1 MAERIV
7 SPGVFTQEN
16 DLSFLPV
23 GIGEIGAA
31 IIGNTQKGVAFEPQ
45 VIRSF
50 NEFQDQFGAGT
61 DGTYVPY
68 TVKEYIKHAGAVTI
82 VRTLGLTG
90 YNATTS
96 GVAFTVLSESVAA
109 NVTSSAYIVG
119 ILHPTSLDDDAVV
132 AADANLAK
140 FRTGASEANN
150 FFTGNALADISS
162 TGGVAHLT
170 FSFDEENSD
179 YIVNCLGQDS
189 GRYVPT
195 AGNSALNTH
204 YVYSIFNSASIQQ
217 HLAMDATDHSGYI
230 NGKASTGTGVIIG
243 SNSTGRPLGV
253 HLSASRFTLD
263 NNSGTDKPIGV
274 AGYSH
279 AATPFV
285 RSQTING
292 ATQKLFKIHTLGHG
306 TVVNDDF
313 KISIS
318 NVKHAGS
325 TKGDD
330 YGSFTLQVRK
340 GDDSDTRPIALE
352 SYANLSL
359 DPNNANYV
367 GRRIGTQFRSYDTS
381 GKLVV
386 NGFYPNISKYI
397 RVEMNTAVDNRV
409 ASVKVVPFGHDAY
422 SSPFGLT
429 VSSSGI
435 NSTTAFYPPA
445 ALITSK
451 SDDNSKLFFGF
462 NFDVDE
468 AKGNTYYQAPLY
480 DSAAAGHNNAFKL
493 ENCTDYNT
501 ATSKV
506 HVTGSALKYK
516 KFTMAFQGGFDGVNP
531 ATQVA
536 TGLDLLPSNTFG
548 HDVTNTAKAGYT
560 IYTKA
565 LSAISNPDEIDINLI
580 VTPGILHTNAPAI
593 IAKAIEVCED
603 RGDCFYI
610 FDPNNSLAGDAITG
624 ATNAANSY
632 DTNYAAMYYPWVKI
646 LDVASNRF
654 KFVPPSVVIPGVYAF
669 NDKVAHPWFAPAGLN
684 RGSLTTVVD
693 VYTRLTH
700 AERDTLYEGRINP
713 IAVFPRTGVCV
724 WGQKTLQAKPSAL
737 DRINVR
743 RLLIAAKKFI
753 ASATKY
759 LVFENNT
766 TATRQRFLN
775 IVNPYLESVQQNQGL
790 FAFRVIMDETNN
802 TPDVIDRNQ
811 MKGEIFLQPAK
822 AAEFIIIDF
831 NIMPT
836 GASFDE

>member
-68 TVKEYIKHAGAVTI
+68 TVKEYIRHAGAVTI
-82 VRTLGLTG
+82 VRTLGLAG
-90 YNATTS
+90 YSNSDSALIYTLLS
-96 GVAFTVLSESVAA
+96 GSGAEVTQSAFIGAV
-109 NVTSSAYIVG
+109 
-119 ILHPTSLDDDAVV
+119 LHPSARDEDATFASD
-132 AADANLAK
+132 AAI
-140 FRTGASEANN
+140 E
-150 FFTGNALADISS
+150 ALAAGNVDFMNGKVSHS
-162 TGGVAHLT
+162 FTNTEAQTNLT
-170 FSFDEENSD
+170 FSFDESNSD
-179 YIVNCLGQDS
+179 YILNCLGQDS
-189 GRYVPT
+189 AKHV
-195 AGNSALNTH
+195 SATTLDASDTPIKAL
-204 YVYSIFNSASIQQ
+204 YVYALFNSESVAQHIDDKTFSNLEGPAAAGPIQTTT
-217 HLAMDATDHSGYI
+217 MT
-230 NGKASTGTGVIIG
+230 
-243 SNSTGRPLGV
+243 
-253 HLSASRFTLD
+253 ASRMDLD
-263 NNSGTDKPIGV
+263 FNGGTNSPIGA

-279 AATPFV
+279 AATPWF
-285 RSQTING
+285 RSQTVNG
-292 ATQKLFKIHTLGHG
+292 TTSRLFKVHTLGHG
-306 TVVNDDF
+306 NAVNDDF

-318 NVKHAGS
+318 NVKKAGS
-325 TKGDD
+325 VKGDD

-340 GDDSDTRPIALE
+340 YDDTDTRPVAIE
-352 SYANLSL
+352 TYANLSL
-359 DPNNANYV
+359 DPNNANFI
-367 GRRIGTQFRSYDTS
+367 GRRVGTQYRSYDAN
-381 GKLVV
+381 GKLIV
-386 NGFYPNISKYI
+386 NGMYPNISNYVRI
-397 RVEMNTAVDNRV
+397 EVDEAVDNQV
-409 ASVKVVPFGHDAY
+409 VSPKLVPFGHDAY
-422 SSPFGLT
+422 YSPFTTT
-429 VSSSGI
+429 V
-435 NSTTAFYPPA
+435 TANNGAAATVTAGFPPA
-445 ALITSK
+445 VLVVSK
-451 SDDNSKLFFGF
+451 SHDDSKTFFGF
-462 NFDVDE
+462 EFDSDN
-468 AKGNTYYQAPLY
+468 AKGNYNYVAPLS
-480 DSAAAGHNNAFKL
+480 DTAAASHNKAFIL
-493 ENCTDYNT
+493 DAT
-501 ATSKV
+501 ALS
-506 HVTGSALKYK
+506 GSGNVDLDSPLKYK
-516 KFTMAFQGGFDGVNP
+516 KFSVAFQGGFDGVNP
-531 ATQVA
+531 ALRVSVGA
-536 TGLDLLPSNTFG
+536 DLSGANSFG
-548 HDVTNTAKAGYT
+548 HDISSTTSTGYT
-560 IYTKA
+560 VYKKA
-565 LSAISNPDEIDINLI
+565 LDAIANPDEIDINLI
-580 VTPGILHTNAPAI
+580 VTPGVLNSNSTAV
-593 IAKAIEVCED
+593 IAKAVEICED

-610 FDPNNSLAGDAITG
+610 FDPNNSLNGDSIS
-624 ATNAANSY
+624 NAVSQADSY

-646 LDVASNRF
+646 LDSATNRF

-684 RGSLTTVVD
+684 RGSLTTVLD

-700 AERDTLYEGRINP
+700 AERDELYEGRINP

-790 FAFRVIMDETNN
+790 YAFRVIMDETNN
-802 TPDVIDRNQ
+802 TPDIIDRNI

>member
-68 TVKEYIKHAGAVTI
+68 TVKEYIRHAGAVTI
-82 VRTLGLTG
+82 VRTLGLSG
-90 YNATTS
+90 YSNSDSALIYTMLS
-96 GVAFTVLSESVAA
+96 GSGAEVTQSAFIGAV
-109 NVTSSAYIVG
+109 
-119 ILHPTSLDDDAVV
+119 LHPSARDEDATFASDAVIGEL
-132 AADANLAK
+132 AAGNKDFINGK
-140 FRTGASEANN
+140 VSHSFTNTEAQTN
-150 FFTGNALADISS
+150 
-162 TGGVAHLT
+162 LT
-170 FSFDEENSD
+170 FSFDESNSD
-179 YIVNCLGQDS
+179 YILNCLGQDS
-189 GRYVPT
+189 ARYVPST
-195 AGNSALNTH
+195 TLDAADTPISAL
-204 YVYSIFNSASIQQ
+204 YVYALFNSESVAQ
-217 HLAMDATDHSGYI
+217 HIDEKSFSNL
-230 NGKASTGTGVIIG
+230 TGVGNIQ
-243 SNSTGRPLGV
+243 TTTMT
-253 HLSASRFTLD
+253 ASRMDLD
-263 NNSGTDKPIGV
+263 FNGGTNSPIGA

-279 AATPFV
+279 AATPWF
-285 RSQTING
+285 RSQTVNG
-292 ATQKLFKIHTLGHG
+292 NTSRLFKVHTLGHG
-306 TVVNDDF
+306 NAVNDDF

-318 NVKHAGS
+318 NIKKAGAV
-325 TKGDD
+325 KGDD

-340 GDDSDTRPIALE
+340 YDDTDTRPVAIE
-352 SYANLSL
+352 TYANLSL
-359 DPNNANYV
+359 DPDNANFL
-367 GRRIGTQFRSYDTS
+367 GRRVGTQYRSYDAS

-386 NGFYPNISKYI
+386 NGMYPNISKYV
-397 RVEMNTAVDNRV
+397 RLEVEEAVTN
-409 ASVKVVPFGHDAY
+409 KVFSPKLVPFGHDAY
-422 SSPFGLT
+422 YSPFTAT
-429 VSSSGI
+429 VVCNNGAAA
-435 NSTTAFYPPA
+435 TVTAAYPPA
-445 ALITSK
+445 VLVVSK
-451 SDDNSKLFFGF
+451 SHDDSKSFFGF
-462 NFDVDE
+462 EFNSDN
-468 AKGNTYYQAPLY
+468 AKGNYNYVAPLS
-480 DSAAAGHNNAFKL
+480 DTAAAVHNKAFIL
-493 ENCTDYNT
+493 D
-501 ATSKV
+501 ASAQS
-506 HVTGSALKYK
+506 GSGTYVDLDSPLKYK
-516 KFTMAFQGGFDGVNP
+516 KFSVAFQGGFDGVNP
-531 ATQVA
+531 ALRVSS
-536 TGLDLLPSNTFG
+536 GKDLLAGNTFG
-548 HDVTNTAKAGYT
+548 HDISSTTSTGYT
-560 IYTKA
+560 VYKKA
-565 LSAISNPDEIDINLI
+565 LDAISNPDEIDINLI
-580 VTPGILHTNAPAI
+580 VTPGILNSNSTSV
-593 IAKAIEVCED
+593 IAKAIEICED

-610 FDPNNSLAGDAITG
+610 FDPNNSLTGDSVSS
-624 ATNAANSY
+624 ATAQADSY

-646 LDVASNRF
+646 LDAATNRF

-684 RGSLTTVVD
+684 RGSLTTVLD

-700 AERDTLYEGRINP
+700 AERDSLYEGRINP

-790 FAFRVIMDETNN
+790 YAFRVIMDETNN
-802 TPDVIDRNQ
+802 TPDIIDRNI

>member
-45 VIRSF
+45 VVRSY

-82 VRTLGLTG
+82 VRTLGLAGYSQAAGTAGDVIIFTAVSGADGENYTG
-90 YNATTS
+90 
-96 GVAFTVLSESVAA
+96 
-109 NVTSSAYIVG
+109 SAHIVG
-119 ILHPTSLDDDAVV
+119 VLHPTARVSV
-132 AADANLAK
+132 ATASVEAGVLNLASK
-140 FRTGASEANN
+140 FTSSLQN
-150 FFTGNALADISS
+150 FFTTKASASITVGQSGAEVTTN
-162 TGGVAHLT
+162 LT
-170 FSFDEENSD
+170 FSFDENDAD
-179 YIVNCLGQDS
+179 YIVNCLGDDS
-189 GRYVPT
+189 GRYVPAASRT
-195 AGNSALNTH
+195 ALNAL
-204 YVYSIFNSASIQQ
+204 YVYSVFNSASIAQ
-217 HLAMDATDHSGYI
+217 HLDML
-230 NGKASTGTGVIIG
+230 NGDSFLSPLDQHYMSASQHTITATGV
-243 SNSTGRPLGV
+243 
-253 HLSASRFTLD
+253 D
-263 NNSGTDKPIGV
+263 NPIGA

-279 AATPFV
+279 AATPYV
-285 RSQTING
+285 RSQEING
-292 ATQKLFKIHTLGHG
+292 TTQKLFRIHTLGHG
-306 TVVNDDF
+306 NAVNDDF

-318 NVKHAGS
+318 NIKAAGS
-325 TKGDD
+325 VTGDD

-340 GDDSDTRPIALE
+340 GDDTDTRPVSLE
-352 SYANLSL
+352 TYANLSL
-359 DPNNANYV
+359 DPANPNYIA
-367 GRRIGTQFRSYDTS
+367 RRIGSQFRSYDS
-381 GKLVV
+381 NGKLIV

-397 RVEMNTAVDNRV
+397 RVEIDEAVDNAV
-409 ASVKVVPFGHDAY
+409 VSANVVPFGHEAY
-422 SSPFGLT
+422 SSPFAYT
-429 VSSSGI
+429 VSSSGG
-435 NSTTAFYPPA
+435 NNTTAYYPPA
-445 ALITSK
+445 VLITSK
-451 SDDNSKLFFGF
+451 SDDETKTHFGF
-462 NFDVDE
+462 QFDTTL
-468 AKGNTYYQAPLY
+468 AKGNYNYQAPLF
-480 DSAAAGHNNAFKL
+480 DESAAGHNSAFSL
-493 ENCTDYNT
+493 ANCGDFNT
-501 ATSKV
+501 GTAV
-506 HVTGSALKYK
+506 VEVANSALKYK
-516 KFTMAFQGGFDGVNP
+516 KFSMAFQGGFDGVNP
-531 ATQVA
+531 ANPVN
-536 TGLDLLPSNTFG
+536 TGLDLSNVNSFG
-548 HDVTNTAKAGYT
+548 HDVSSTTATGYT
-560 IYTKA
+560 VYKKA
-565 LSAISNPDEIDINLI
+565 IDAIANPDEIDINLI
-580 VTPGILHTNAPAI
+580 VTPGILNTNSTAI

-610 FDPNNSLAGDAITG
+610 FDPNNSLAGDNITS
-624 ATNAANSY
+624 ATTQANSY

-646 LDVASNRF
+646 LDASTNRF
-654 KFVPPSVVIPGVYAF
+654 KFVPPSVVVPGVYAF

-700 AERDTLYEGRINP
+700 AERDELYEGRVNP

-766 TATRQRFLN
+766 TQTRQRFLN

-790 FAFRVIMDETNN
+790 YAFRVIMDETNN
-802 TPDVIDRNQ
+802 TPDIIDRNQ

>member
-82 VRTLGLTG
+82 VRTLGLAG
-90 YNATTS
+90 YTATTS
-96 GVAFTVLSESVAA
+96 GIAFTALSESAA
-109 NVTSSAYIVG
+109 AGVTASAYIVG

-132 AADANLAK
+132 TSNAGLAQ
-140 FRTGASEANN
+140 FSHSAQN
-150 FFTGNALADISS
+150 FFSGNVSASITS
-162 TGGVAHLT
+162 TGGTANIT

-179 YIVNCLGQDS
+179 YLVNCLGQDS

-204 YVYSIFNSASIQQ
+204 YVYSVFNSASIQQ
-217 HLAMDATDHSGYI
+217 HLSMQSSDHSGYI
-230 NGKASTGTGVIIG
+230 DGKASTANAILNKTIGYAQSASVFTFDSTGV
-243 SNSTGRPLGV
+243 
-253 HLSASRFTLD
+253 D
-263 NNSGTDKPIGV
+263 NPMGA

-279 AATPFV
+279 AATPWV
-285 RSQTING
+285 RSQNINN

-313 KISIS
+313 KVSIS
-318 NVKHAGS
+318 NIKHAGA

-330 YGSFTLQVRK
+330 YGSFTLQIRK
-340 GDDSDTRPIALE
+340 GNDSDTRPIALE
-352 SYANLSL
+352 SYANVSL
-359 DPNNANYV
+359 DPNNPNYI
-367 GRRIGTQFRSYDTS
+367 GRRIGTQYRSYDSS

-422 SSPFGLT
+422 VSPFAISVKSTGL
-429 VSSSGI
+429 
-435 NSTTAFYPPA
+435 NSTTAYYPPV

-451 SDDNSKLFFGF
+451 SNDNSKLFFGF
-462 NFDVDE
+462 NFDAVE
-468 AKGNTYYQAPLY
+468 AKGNVYYQAPLM
-480 DSAAAGHNNAFKL
+480 DSSAVGHNSAFKL
-493 ENCTDYNT
+493 EDCTDYNT
-501 ATSKV
+501 ATNKV
-506 HVTGSALKYK
+506 HPTGSALKYK
-516 KFTMAFQGGFDGVNP
+516 KFSMAFQGGFDGVNP

-536 TGLDLLPSNTFG
+536 TGLDLLGTNTFG
-548 HDVTNTAKAGYT
+548 HDVSTATSTGYD
-560 IYTKA
+560 IYKKA
-565 LSAISNPDEIDINLI
+565 LNAVANPDEIDINLI
-580 VTPGILHTNAPAI
+580 VTPGILNSNATAI
-593 IAKAIEVCED
+593 IAKAIEICED

-610 FDPNNSLAGDAITG
+610 FDPNNSLAGDSI
-624 ATNAANSY
+624 TNATTQANSY

-646 LDVASNRF
+646 LDAATNRF

-700 AERDTLYEGRINP
+700 SERDALYEGRINP

-790 FAFRVIMDETNN
+790 YAFRVVMDETNN

>member
-82 VRTLGLTG
+82 VRTLGLSGYSVTNGGVIYTALSGAAGTG
-90 YNATTS
+90 YTQS
-96 GVAFTVLSESVAA
+96 GF
-109 NVTSSAYIVG
+109 IVG
-119 ILHPTSLDDDAVV
+119 ILHPTAVDDDAVTTAIGDFHV
-132 AADANLAK
+132 AGGNM
-140 FRTGASEANN
+140 
-150 FFTGNALADISS
+150 FTSKVSHSITNTAGTTN
-162 TGGVAHLT
+162 LT
-170 FSFDEENSD
+170 FSFDESNSD
-179 YIVNCLGQDS
+179 YIVNCLGTDS

-195 AGNSALNTH
+195 AGVTALKNQ
-204 YVYSIFNSASIQQ
+204 YVYAVFNSGSISQ
-217 HLAMDATDHSGYI
+217 HLAMLDGGNLIDGLAEDEHSG
-230 NGKASTGTGVIIG
+230 SM
-243 SNSTGRPLGV
+243 
-253 HLSASRFTLD
+253 FTLD
-263 NNSGTDKPIGV
+263 NNSGTDKPIG
-274 AGYSH
+274 ATGYSH
-279 AATPFV
+279 AATPFIK
-285 RSQTING
+285 SQNVNG
-292 ATQKLFKIHTLGHG
+292 SNSSLFKIHTLGHG

-313 KISIS
+313 KVSIS
-318 NVKHAGS
+318 NIKKAGS

-330 YGSFTLQVRK
+330 YGSFTLQIRK
-340 GDDSDTRPIALE
+340 GDDTDTRPVSVE
-352 SYANLSL
+352 TYANVSL
-359 DPNNANYV
+359 DPNNANYL
-367 GRRIGTQFRSYDTS
+367 GRRIGTQYRYYNTA
-381 GKLVV
+381 GKLIVD
-386 NGFYPNISKYI
+386 GMYPNISKYV
-397 RVEMNTAVDNRV
+397 RVEMSADVDNRV
-409 ASVKVVPFGHDAY
+409 ASPNLVPFSHEAY
-422 SSPFGLT
+422 YSNAWKI
-429 VSSSGI
+429 I
-435 NSTTAFYPPA
+435 NSTGGSVTASFPPA
-445 ALITSK
+445 ILVTEK
-451 SDDNSKLFFGF
+451 DDDAGKTFFGF
-462 NFDVDE
+462 QFDTDK
-468 AKGNTYYQAPLY
+468 AKGNYNYQNPLFDTPIY
-480 DSAAAGHNNAFKL
+480 GHNTAFKL
-493 ENCTDYNT
+493 EACT
-501 ATSKV
+501 SGSGKV
-506 HVTGSALKYK
+506 SLDSPLKYK
-516 KFTMAFQGGFDGVNP
+516 KFSVAFQGGFDGVNP
-531 ATQVA
+531 ASQVA
-536 TGLDLLPSNTFG
+536 TGLDLLPTNTFG
-548 HDVTNTAKAGYT
+548 LDVSSTSATGYKV
-560 IYTKA
+560 YKKA
-565 LSAISNPDEIDINLI
+565 LDAIANPDEIDINLI
-580 VTPGILHTNAPAI
+580 VTPGILNTNATSVI
-593 IAKAIEVCED
+593 SKAIEICED

-610 FDPNNSLAGDAITG
+610 FDPNNSLAGDNITS
-624 ATNAANSY
+624 ATTQADSY

-646 LDVASNRF
+646 LDAATNRF

-790 FAFRVIMDETNN
+790 FAFRVVMDETNN

>member
-68 TVKEYIKHAGAVTI
+68 TVKEYIRHAGAVTI
-82 VRTLGLTG
+82 VRTLGLSG
-90 YNATTS
+90 Y
-96 GVAFTVLSESVAA
+96 SES
-109 NVTSSAYIVG
+109 NSALIYTFASGTVG
-119 ILHPTSLDDDAVV
+119 ADITQSMFIGAVLHPTARDEDA
-132 AADANLAK
+132 A
-140 FRTGASEANN
+140 FASDSAIGTFVTSEFFNTALSHSFTNTEATTN
-150 FFTGNALADISS
+150 
-162 TGGVAHLT
+162 LT
-170 FSFDEENSD
+170 FSFDESNAD
-179 YIVNCLGQDS
+179 YILNCLGQSS

-195 AGNSALNTH
+195 ATLDASDTPVQSV
-204 YVYSIFNSASIQQ
+204 YVYSLFNSESIAQ
-217 HLAMDATDHSGYI
+217 HIDNMKS
-230 NGKASTGTGVIIG
+230 G
-243 SNSTGRPLGV
+243 SNLAQGAGPIYTTAMS
-253 HLSASRFTLD
+253 SSRMDLD
-263 NNSGTDKPIGV
+263 FNGGTYSPIG
-274 AGYSH
+274 ASGYSH
-279 AATPFV
+279 AATPWV
-285 RSQTING
+285 RSQTVNG
-292 ATQKLFKIHTLGHG
+292 STFRLFKIHTLGHG
-306 TVVNDDF
+306 NAVNDDF

-318 NVKHAGS
+318 NVKKAGS
-325 TKGDD
+325 VKGDD

-340 GDDSDTRPIALE
+340 YDDTDTRPVSVE
-352 SYANLSL
+352 TYANLSL
-359 DPNNANYV
+359 DPDNANFI
-367 GRRIGTQFRSYDTS
+367 GRRVGTQYRSYDS
-381 GKLVV
+381 NGKLIV
-386 NGFYPNISKYI
+386 NGFYPNISEYI
-397 RVEMNTAVDNRV
+397 RIEVEE
-409 ASVKVVPFGHDAY
+409 SVENKVFSPKLVPFGHDAY
-422 SSPFGLT
+422 LSPFSVDLNT
-429 VSSSGI
+429 F
-435 NSTTAFYPPA
+435 NTTTPAQTAGYPPA
-445 ALITSK
+445 VLVTSK
-451 SDDNSKLFFGF
+451 SHDDSKTFFGF
-462 NFDVDE
+462 EFNSDN
-468 AKGNTYYQAPLY
+468 AKGNYNYVAPLS
-480 DSAAAGHNNAFKL
+480 DTAAAVHNKAFSL
-493 ENCTDYNT
+493 DTM
-501 ATSKV
+501 ALS
-506 HVTGSALKYK
+506 GSATNFVDLDSPLKYK
-516 KFTMAFQGGFDGVNP
+516 KFSIAFQGGFDGVNP
-531 ATQVA
+531 ALRVSV
-536 TGLDLLPSNTFG
+536 GKDLLAGNSFG
-548 HDVTNTAKAGYT
+548 HDVSSATSTGYT
-560 IYTKA
+560 VYKKA
-565 LSAISNPDEIDINLI
+565 IDAIANPDEIDINLI
-580 VTPGILHTNAPAI
+580 VTPGILNSNSTAV

-603 RGDCFYI
+603 RGDAFYI
-610 FDPNNSLAGDAITG
+610 FDPNNSLNGDSIAN
-624 ATNAANSY
+624 ATSQADSY

-646 LDVASNRF
+646 LDSATNRF

-684 RGSLTTVVD
+684 RGSLTTVLD

-700 AERDTLYEGRINP
+700 AERDELYEGRINP

-802 TPDVIDRNQ
+802 TPDIIDRNI

>member
-90 YNATTS
+90 YTATTS
-96 GVAFTVLSESVAA
+96 GVALTVLSESAAA

-132 AADANLAK
+132 TANAGVAK
-140 FRTGASEANN
+140 FTQSAVN
-150 FFTGNALADISS
+150 FFTHVASASITS
-162 TGGVAHLT
+162 TGGTANLT
-170 FSFDEENSD
+170 FSLDEENSD

-204 YVYSIFNSASIQQ
+204 YVYSVFNSASIQQ
-217 HLAMDATDHSGYI
+217 HLSMQATDHSGYI
-230 NGKASTGTGVIIG
+230 DGKASTGVGVIITT
-243 SNSTGRPLGV
+243 NSTGRPTGY
-253 HLSASRFTLD
+253 HSSASRFTLD
-263 NNSGTDKPIGV
+263 NNSGTDKPIGA

-330 YGSFTLQVRK
+330 YGSFTLQVRR

-352 SYANLSL
+352 SFANLSL
-359 DPNNANYV
+359 DPNNANYI
-367 GRRIGTQFRSYDTS
+367 GRRIGTQYRSYDAS
-381 GKLVV
+381 GKLIV
-386 NGFYPNISKYI
+386 NGFYPNISKYV

-409 ASVKVVPFGHDAY
+409 ASTKVVPFGHDAY
-422 SSPFGLT
+422 SSPFGIT
-429 VSSSGI
+429 VSSSGL
-435 NSTTAFYPPA
+435 NSTTAYYPPA

-462 NFDVDE
+462 NFDTDE
-468 AKGNTYYQAPLY
+468 AKGNVYYQAPLY
-480 DSAAAGHNNAFKL
+480 DSAEAGFNSAFKL
-493 ENCTDYNT
+493 ENCTDNNT
-501 ATSKV
+501 ATGKV
-506 HVTGSALKYK
+506 HTTGSALKYK

-536 TGLDLLPSNTFG
+536 TGLDLLPGNTFG
-548 HDVTNTAKAGYT
+548 HDVTNTTKAGYN
-560 IYTKA
+560 IYKKA
-565 LSAISNPDEIDINLI
+565 MNAIANPDEIDINLI
-580 VTPGILHTNAPAI
+580 VTPGILNTNSPAI
-593 IAKAIEVCED
+593 IA
-603 RGDCFYI
+603 
-610 FDPNNSLAGDAITG
+610 
-624 ATNAANSY
+624 
-632 DTNYAAMYYPWVKI
+632 
-646 LDVASNRF
+646 
-654 KFVPPSVVIPGVYAF
+654 
-669 NDKVAHPWFAPAGLN
+669 
-684 RGSLTTVVD
+684 
-693 VYTRLTH
+693 
-700 AERDTLYEGRINP
+700 
-713 IAVFPRTGVCV
+713 
-724 WGQKTLQAKPSAL
+724 
-737 DRINVR
+737 
-743 RLLIAAKKFI
+743 
-753 ASATKY
+753 
-759 LVFENNT
+759 
-766 TATRQRFLN
+766 
-775 IVNPYLESVQQNQGL
+775 
-790 FAFRVIMDETNN
+790 
-802 TPDVIDRNQ
+802 
-811 MKGEIFLQPAK
+811 
-822 AAEFIIIDF
+822 
-831 NIMPT
+831 
-836 GASFDE
+836 

>member
-31 IIGNTQKGVAFEPQ
+31 IIGNTQKGVAFEPK

-50 NEFQDQFGAGT
+50 NEFQDQFGVST
-61 DGTYVPY
+61 HGTYVPY

-90 YNATTS
+90 YNVAG
-96 GVAFTVLSESVAA
+96 GVALIALSGSADVLMTQSAHIVA
-109 NVTSSAYIVG
+109 V
-119 ILHPTSLDDDAVV
+119 LHPTAKDDDATV
-132 AADANLAK
+132 AAGAVGITS
-140 FRTGASEANN
+140 FGASSEAAN
-150 FFTGNALADISS
+150 FFTAATPTS
-162 TGGVAHLT
+162 TSITSVGGATYTTNLT
-170 FSFDEENSD
+170 FSLDEEDSD
-179 YIVNCLGQDS
+179 YIVNCLGTDS

-195 AGNSALNTH
+195 AGNPALNSF
-204 YVYSIFNSASIQQ
+204 YVYSVFNSASIAQ
-217 HLAMDATDHSGYI
+217 HLAMQAGGNFISSAVGSHAMAPSSHFT
-230 NGKASTGTGVIIG
+230 AS
-243 SNSTGRPLGV
+243 S
-253 HLSASRFTLD
+253 FTFD
-263 NNSGTDKPIGV
+263 NNSGTDKPIG
-274 AGYSH
+274 ATGYSH
-279 AATPFV
+279 AAAPWITA
-285 RSQTING
+285 QNING
-292 ATQKLFKIHTLGHG
+292 ANAKLFKIHTLGHG
-306 TVVNDDF
+306 TAVNDDF

-318 NVKHAGS
+318 NIKAAGT

-330 YGSFTLQVRK
+330 YGSFTLTLRS
-340 GDDSDTRPIALE
+340 GTDTDTRPVGIE

-359 DPNNANYV
+359 DPNNANYIS
-367 GRRIGTQFRSYDTS
+367 RRIGSQYSSYDTN

-386 NGFYPNISKYI
+386 NGFYPNLSKYV
-397 RVEMNTAVDNRV
+397 RVEMSEEVDNRV
-409 ASVKVVPFGHDAY
+409 ASPKMVPFGHEAY
-422 SSPFGLT
+422 LSPIT
-429 VSSSGI
+429 IAAVSSTGA
-435 NSTTAFYPPA
+435 NTVTAGYPA
-445 ALITSK
+445 AVLITSK
-451 SDDNSKLFFGF
+451 SNENSKAYFGF
-462 NFDVDE
+462 EFDTDL
-468 AKGNTYYQAPLY
+468 AKGNYNYQAPLY
-480 DSAAAGHNNAFKL
+480 DGAAAVHNAAFKL
-493 ENCTDYNT
+493 ENCEDYNT
-501 ATSKV
+501 ATGFV
-506 HVTGSALKYK
+506 HTTGSSLKYK
-516 KFTMAFQGGFDGVNP
+516 KFSIAMQGGFDGVNP

-536 TGLDLLPSNTFG
+536 TGKDLLAGNSFG
-548 HDVTNTAKAGYT
+548 HNVALATSPGYDIYKKAMN
-560 IYTKA
+560 
-565 LSAISNPDEIDINLI
+565 AIANPDEIDINLV
-580 VTPGILHTNAPAI
+580 VTPGILNTNSPAI
-593 IAKAIEVCED
+593 IAKAIEICED

-610 FDPNNSLAGDAITG
+610 FDPNNSLLGEGIG
-624 ATNAANSY
+624 SATAAANTY

-646 LDVASNRF
+646 LDSATNRF

-700 AERDTLYEGRINP
+700 AERDELYEGRINP

-766 TATRQRFLN
+766 TQTRQRFLN

-790 FAFRVIMDETNN
+790 YAFRVIMDETNN
-802 TPDVIDRNQ
+802 TPDIIDRNI

>member
-45 VIRSF
+45 VVRSY

-82 VRTLGLTG
+82 VRTLGLSG
-90 YNATTS
+90 YNVTTG
-96 GVAFTVLSESVAA
+96 GVAFTCLSESAGT
-109 NVTSSAYIVG
+109 NITSSGYIVG
-119 ILHPTSLDDDAVV
+119 VLHPTALDDDA
-132 AADANLAK
+132 AGPAGQLSK
-140 FRTGASEANN
+140 FTSSALN
-150 FFTGNALADISS
+150 FFTHNASS
-162 TGGVAHLT
+162 SITNTGGTSNIT

-195 AGNSALNTH
+195 AGNDALNNM

-217 HLAMDATDHSGYI
+217 HLAMQATNHSGYI
-230 NGKASTGTGVIIG
+230 DGKASTGTGVLI
-243 SNSTGRPLGV
+243 STVSTGRPQGYAF
-253 HLSASRFTLD
+253 SASGFTLD
-263 NNSGTDKPIGV
+263 ADTGTVAPMGA

-279 AATPFV
+279 ACTPWL

-292 ATQKLFKIHTLGHG
+292 ATQKLFKVHTLGHG

-330 YGSFTLQVRK
+330 YGSFTLQVRR
-340 GDDSDTRPIALE
+340 GNDSDTRPVALE

-359 DPNNANYV
+359 DPNNNNYI
-367 GRRIGTQFRSYDTS
+367 GRRIGTQYRSYDTS
-381 GKLVV
+381 GKLIV
-386 NGFYPNISKYI
+386 NGFYPNISKYVRI
-397 RVEMNTAVDNRV
+397 ELDTAIDNRV
-409 ASVKVVPFGHDAY
+409 ASTKVVPFGHDAY
-422 SSPFGLT
+422 LSPFALT
-429 VSSSGI
+429 ISSSGL
-435 NSTTAFYPPA
+435 NSTTAYYPPA

-451 SDDNSKLFFGF
+451 SDDNSKTFFGF
-462 NFDVDE
+462 QFDADE
-468 AKGNTYYQAPLY
+468 AKGNVYYQAPLY
-480 DSAAAGHNNAFKL
+480 DSATAGHNSAFKL
-493 ENCTDYNT
+493 EDCTDYNT
-501 ATSKV
+501 ATEKV

-516 KFTMAFQGGFDGVNP
+516 KFSVAFQGGFDGVNP

-536 TGLDLLPSNTFG
+536 TGLDLLANNTFG
-548 HDVTNTAKAGYT
+548 HDVTDTSKSGYAIYKKAMN
-560 IYTKA
+560 
-565 LSAISNPDEIDINLI
+565 AIANPDEIDINLI
-580 VTPGILHTNAPAI
+580 VTPGILNTNSPSV
-593 IAKAIEVCED
+593 IAKAIEICED

-610 FDPNNSLAGDAITG
+610 FDPNNSLAGDNITS
-624 ATNAANSY
+624 ATNQANSY

-646 LDVASNRF
+646 LDVATNRF

-790 FAFRVIMDETNN
+790 YAFRVVMDETNN

>member
-68 TVKEYIKHAGAVTI
+68 TVKEYIRHAGAVTI
-82 VRTLGLTG
+82 VRTLGLAG
-90 YNATTS
+90 YSNSNSALVYTFLS
-96 GVAFTVLSESVAA
+96 GSGAEVTQSAFIGAV
-109 NVTSSAYIVG
+109 
-119 ILHPTSLDDDAVV
+119 LHPTARDEDATF
-132 AADANLAK
+132 AADESI
-140 FRTGASEANN
+140 GALD
-150 FFTGNALADISS
+150 TGNKDFIN
-162 TGGVAHLT
+162 GVASHSFTNTEATTNLT
-170 FSFDEENSD
+170 FSFDEDNAD
-179 YIVNCLGQDS
+179 YILNCLGQSS
-189 GRYVPT
+189 GRYVPAT
-195 AGNSALNTH
+195 ALDSATTPVQPV
-204 YVYSIFNSASIQQ
+204 YVYALFNSESVAQ
-217 HLAMDATDHSGYI
+217 HIDETAFSNL
-230 NGKASTGTGVIIG
+230 TGTGGTIQ
-243 SNSTGRPLGV
+243 TTT
-253 HLSASRFTLD
+253 LSASRADLD
-263 NNSGTDKPIGV
+263 FNGGTNSPIGA

-279 AATPFV
+279 ACTPYV

-292 ATQKLFKIHTLGHG
+292 STFRLFKVHTLGHG
-306 TVVNDDF
+306 NAVNDDF

-318 NVKHAGS
+318 NVKKAGS
-325 TKGDD
+325 VKGDD

-340 GDDSDTRPIALE
+340 YDDTDTRPISIE
-352 SYANLSL
+352 TYANLSI
-359 DPNNANYV
+359 DPDNPNFI
-367 GRRIGTQFRSYDTS
+367 GRRVGTQYRSYDSS
-381 GKLVV
+381 GKLIV
-386 NGFYPNISKYI
+386 NGMFPNISKYI
-397 RVEMNTAVDNRV
+397 RIEIDEAVMN
-409 ASVKVVPFGHDAY
+409 KVVSPKLVPFGHDAY
-422 SSPFGLT
+422 QSPFSMT
-429 VSSSGI
+429 VDTNNGAADSV
-435 NSTTAFYPPA
+435 TAGYPPA
-445 ALITSK
+445 VMVVSK
-451 SDDNSKLFFGF
+451 SHDDSKTFFGF
-462 NFDVDE
+462 EFNSDN
-468 AKGNTYYQAPLY
+468 AKGNYNYVAPLS
-480 DSAAAGHNNAFKL
+480 DTAAAVHNKALSLDTMAQSGSGF
-493 ENCTDYNT
+493 
-501 ATSKV
+501 
-506 HVTGSALKYK
+506 VTLDSPLKYK
-516 KFTMAFQGGFDGVNP
+516 KFSLAFQGGFDGVNP
-531 ATQVA
+531 ALRVSV
-536 TGLDLLPSNTFG
+536 GVDLSGNNSFG
-548 HDVTNTAKAGYT
+548 HDVSSATATGYT
-560 IYTKA
+560 VYNKA
-565 LSAISNPDEIDINLI
+565 INAIANPDEIDVNLI
-580 VTPGILHTNAPAI
+580 VTPGILNSNSTAV
-593 IAKAIEVCED
+593 IARAIEVCED
-603 RGDCFYI
+603 RGDAFYI
-610 FDPNNSLAGDAITG
+610 FDPNNSLQGDSIAS
-624 ATNAANSY
+624 ATSQADSY

-646 LDVASNRF
+646 LDSATNRF

-684 RGSLTTVVD
+684 RGSLTTVLD

-700 AERDTLYEGRINP
+700 AERDELYEGRINP

-753 ASATKY
+753 ASATKF

-790 FAFRVIMDETNN
+790 YAFRVIMDETNN
-802 TPDVIDRNQ
+802 TPDIIDRNI